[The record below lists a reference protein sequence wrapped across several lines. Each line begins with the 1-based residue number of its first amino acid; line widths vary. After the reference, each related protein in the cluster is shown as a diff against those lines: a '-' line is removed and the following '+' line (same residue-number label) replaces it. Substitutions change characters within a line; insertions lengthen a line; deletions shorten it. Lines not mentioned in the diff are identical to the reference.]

1 MSIVNTVNEIYTPV
15 FDENTNTYKDQ
26 SPYKNY
32 ERNRIHYSCPCKA
45 GVIFS
50 SNHLFKQHIKTKTH
64 IEYLK
69 NFMIYNKPLI
79 DERELTKRLKYN
91 NEMLFRKNGKM
102 LKALQILEPQ
112 VKNLNLK
119 CAEKET
125 IIQDQLQSIVNQQ
138 LRITNMKTKFE
149 ELLKEKETNIERL
162 NSIIDEINKYDYK
175 LGDFE
180 NEDSTLFHDCEI

>member
-1 MSIVNTVNEIYTPV
+1 
-15 FDENTNTYKDQ
+15 
-26 SPYKNY
+26 
-32 ERNRIHYSCPCKA
+32 
-45 GVIFS
+45 
-50 SNHLFKQHIKTKTH
+50 
-64 IEYLK
+64 
-69 NFMIYNKPLI
+69 MIYNKPLI